1 MNEIMQTGIYA
12 ALAAFGIAVVLCPI
26 FIPYLTRL
34 KFGQNV
40 RSDGPQT
47 HLKKTGTPTMGGV
60 VIVISLVAA
69 ALLFAKG
76 EDEALIVLFA
86 TVANGL
92 IGFLD
97 DYIKVVKKR
106 SLGLRSW
113 QKIIFQLVMS
123 GMFCWLIHTQG
134 IGSDVF
140 IPFTNGYYLDLQW
153 LFYPFVFFVMIG
165 GTNSVNL
172 TDGLDGLNTGVT
184 ILVCL
189 FFFFIAYALGS
200 PLVPTLGAAVGA
212 LLGFLLFNA
221 HPAKVFMG
229 DTGSLALG
237 GLVCSVAILLK
248 MPVMLAIVGLVYV
261 AESLSVMI
269 QVSVYKATKGYD
281 PANPKVGKRVFKMA
295 PLHHH
300 FEQCGW
306 KETRV
311 VAVFYIVTAVLCLI
325 GFLATNGLFK

>member
-1 MNEIMQTGIYA
+1 MNEVMQTGIYA
-12 ALAAFGIAVVLCPI
+12 ALAAFAAAVVLCPI

-34 KFGQNV
+34 KFGQTV
-40 RSDGPQT
+40 RTDGPQT
-47 HLKKTGTPTMGGV
+47 HLKKSGTPTMGGV

-76 EDEALIVLFA
+76 QAEVLIVLFA

-97 DYIKVVKKR
+97 DYLKVVRKKAD
-106 SLGLRSW
+106 GLKSH
-113 QKIIFQLVMS
+113 QKIVCMLVVS
-123 GMFCWLIHTQG
+123 SVFCWLLHTQG
-134 IGSDVF
+134 LGTDVF
-140 IPFTNGYYLDLQW
+140 IPFTDGFFLDLKW
-153 LFYPFVFFVMIG
+153 LYYPFVFFVMIG

-189 FFFFIAYALGS
+189 FFFFAAYALGS
-200 PLVPTLGAAVGA
+200 PLAPTLGAAVGA

-248 MPVMLAIVGLVYV
+248 MPVLLAIVGLVYV

-269 QVSVYKATKGYD
+269 QVIYFKATKGYD
-281 PANPKVGKRVFKMA
+281 PENPAKGKRFFKMA

-311 VAVFYIVTAVLCLI
+311 VAVFYIVTAVLCLV
-325 GFLATNGLFK
+325 GFLATNGLF

>member
-1 MNEIMQTGIYA
+1 MNETMLTGIYA

-34 KFGQNV
+34 KFGQTV
-40 RSDGPQT
+40 RTDGPQT

-69 ALLFAKG
+69 ALLFADG
-76 EDEALIVLFA
+76 HEEVLIVLFA

-97 DYIKVVKKR
+97 DYIKVVRKNAN
-106 SLGLRSW
+106 GLKSH
-113 QKIIFQLVMS
+113 QKIIFQFIMS
-123 GMFCWLIHTQG
+123 AIFCWLIHTQRL
-134 IGSDVF
+134 GSEVF
-140 IPFTNGYYLDLQW
+140 IPFTDGLFLDLQW

-184 ILVCL
+184 ILVCM
-189 FFFFIAYALGS
+189 FFFFIAYAVGS
-200 PLVPTLGAAVGA
+200 PLTPTLGAAVGA
-212 LLGFLLFNA
+212 LLGFLLFNS

-237 GLVCSVAILLK
+237 GLVCSVAVLLK
-248 MPVMLAIVGLVYV
+248 MPVLLAIVGLVYV

-269 QVSVYKATKGYD
+269 QVLYFKATKGYD
-281 PANPKVGKRVFKMA
+281 PEKPNAGKRFFKMA

-311 VAVFYIVTAVLCLI
+311 VAVFYIVTAILCLV
-325 GFLATNGLFK
+325 GFLAANGLF